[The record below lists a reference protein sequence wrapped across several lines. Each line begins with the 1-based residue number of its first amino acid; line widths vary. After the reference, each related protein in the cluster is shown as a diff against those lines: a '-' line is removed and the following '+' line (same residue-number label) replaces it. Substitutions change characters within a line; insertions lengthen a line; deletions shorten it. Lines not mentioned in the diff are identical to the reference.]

1 MQLRSETHV
10 RRRREPERGVLHQA
24 LLTHLETLLERTR
37 APDSGHGLPRFVERE
52 LRRYLECGLLA
63 YGFARVHCSR
73 CMRDELV
80 AFACKGRGFCP
91 SCCGRRMA
99 DTAAHL
105 VDHVLPHAPV
115 RQWVL
120 SFPFRVRFLLASS
133 PRMCAAVRG
142 IFTRTLL
149 GWLEQRALAAAAE
162 GSARSHSGDSEPAA
176 RREPQFAA
184 RSGAVVF
191 AQRFGSALNLNL
203 HFHALVLDGAFV
215 SPSGRLAPSFQ
226 SAAPLTDADV
236 AELVEQLARRIT
248 RYLEREGRLPRA
260 YAPADA
266 DEPAE
271 HDAPLFD
278 QLCAASIQGGAA
290 LAPESS
296 RPIARLGQRRPP
308 RPPPLPGSLCADRD
322 GFSLHAK
329 VLVPAGELERLEHLC
344 RYVTRPPIA
353 TQRLVL
359 APDGRVI
366 YGLKRHWRDGTSA
379 ASFDPLTFIERLAAL
394 VPPPRA
400 HQLTYHGVLAPAS
413 AWRDLIVPKRAP
425 ASTSPSCSP
434 LAPHSTT
441 APSTS
446 ARSRSSR
453 STWAELL
460 RRVFALD
467 VLTCP
472 HCGGPRRLIA
482 QLTDPV
488 VVRKI
493 LAHLGHPTEPPRPAP
508 ARSREQF
515 DFA

>member
-1 MQLRSETHV
+1 
-10 RRRREPERGVLHQA
+10 
-24 LLTHLETLLERTR
+24 
-37 APDSGHGLPRFVERE
+37 
-52 LRRYLECGLLA
+52 
-63 YGFARVHCSR
+63 
-73 CMRDELV
+73 
-80 AFACKGRGFCP
+80 
-91 SCCGRRMA
+91 
-99 DTAAHL
+99 
-105 VDHVLPHAPV
+105 V

-120 SFPFRVRFLLASS
+120 SFPFRIRFLLASS
-133 PRMCAAVRG
+133 PRLCAAVRG
-142 IFTRTLL
+142 IATRTLL
-149 GWLEQRALAAAAE
+149 GWLEQRALAGAAE
-162 GSARSHSGDSEPAA
+162 GFVRSRSSECEPAA
-176 RREPQFAA
+176 RREPAFAA
-184 RSGAVVF
+184 RSGAVLF

-215 SPSGRLAPSFQ
+215 SPSSARAPRFQ
-226 SAAPLTDADV
+226 PAAPLTDADV
-236 AELVEQLARRIT
+236 ADLVEQLARRIT
-248 RYLEREGRLPRA
+248 RYLERQGRLPRA
-260 YAPADA
+260 QAPADS
-266 DEPAE
+266 DEPPE
-271 HDAPLFD
+271 HDAPLFA

-296 RPIARLGQRRPP
+296 RPIAHLGQRRSP
-308 RPPPLPGSLCADRD
+308 RPPPLPGSLCAHHN

-344 RYVTRPPIA
+344 RYIARPPIA
-353 TQRLVL
+353 TQRLAL

-379 ASFDPLTFIERLAAL
+379 VSFDPLTFIERLAAL
-394 VPPPRA
+394 VPSPRA

-413 AWRDLIVPKRAP
+413 AWRDLVVPKRAP
-425 ASTSPSCSP
+425 VPATHSPGA
-434 LAPHSTT
+434 LAPNSPT

-446 ARSRSSR
+446 ARPRSSR

-460 RRVFALD
+460 RRVFAVD

-493 LAHLGHPTEPPRPAP
+493 LAHLGLPTEPPRPAP
-508 ARSREQF
+508 ARSREQL

>member
-1 MQLRSETHV
+1 LRAGSRSSTPAASIQGGVALAPESSRPIARLGQ
-10 RRRREPERGVLHQA
+10 RRPPRPRPMPGSLCADYNGFSLHA
-24 LLTHLETLLERTR
+24 KVYVPAGELERLE
-37 APDSGHGLPRFVERE
+37 HLC
-52 LRRYLECGLLA
+52 RYI
-63 YGFARVHCSR
+63 ARPPI
-73 CMRDELV
+73 
-80 AFACKGRGFCP
+80 A
-91 SCCGRRMA
+91 
-99 DTAAHL
+99 T
-105 VDHVLPHAPV
+105 
-115 RQWVL
+115 
-120 SFPFRVRFLLASS
+120 
-133 PRMCAAVRG
+133 
-142 IFTRTLL
+142 
-149 GWLEQRALAAAAE
+149 QRPL
-162 GSARSHSGDSEPAA
+162 PAA
-176 RREPQFAA
+176 RSEPEFAA

-215 SPSGRLAPSFQ
+215 SPSSALAPRFQ
-226 SAAPLTDADV
+226 PAAPLTDADV

-248 RYLEREGRLPRA
+248 RYLERQGRLPRA
-260 YAPADA
+260 HTPIDGDDSAELDA
-266 DEPAE
+266 S
-271 HDAPLFD
+271 LFD

-308 RPPPLPGSLCADRD
+308 RPRPMPGSLCADYN

-329 VLVPAGELERLEHLC
+329 VYVPAGELERLEHLC
-344 RYVTRPPIA
+344 RYIARPPIA
-353 TQRLVL
+353 TQRLAL
-359 APDGRVI
+359 APNGRVV

-379 ASFDPLTFIERLAAL
+379 VSFDPLTFIERLAAL

-413 AWRDLIVPKRAP
+413 AWRDLVVPKRALHSAAHPPTANPRDTLGSGASP
-425 ASTSPSCSP
+425 APGAAT
-434 LAPHSTT
+434 
-441 APSTS
+441 
-446 ARSRSSR
+446 RSHSSR

-467 VLTCP
+467 LLTCP

-493 LAHLGHPTEPPRPAP
+493 LAHLGLPTEPPRPAP
-508 ARSREQF
+508 ARSREQL